1 MHNEFEDDDFHF
13 DNEDEDELGD
23 YIVGTQRMPRHQLRS
38 RPPIDFDDAR
48 HSTVSTN
55 VGLPA
60 FTAATH
66 PLSRMSGSTLHSGL
80 GREAA
85 HSFPHKMPSSR
96 PSVDVIA
103 SLTVSELCSNPHYVK
118 LRDEFDHVSKALAM
132 SVARGYAEPPAVE
145 SDTLVPDIYQGV

>member
-60 FTAATH
+60 FTAATY

-80 GREAA
+80 AAMDLRWLTSLMGQLTGRISHNSWAA
-85 HSFPHKMPSSR
+85 NVSQHQRFFHISWASR
-96 PSVDVIA
+96 CW
-103 SLTVSELCSNPHYVK
+103 LRLEK
-118 LRDEFDHVSKALAM
+118 LL
-132 SVARGYAEPPAVE
+132 
-145 SDTLVPDIYQGV
+145 